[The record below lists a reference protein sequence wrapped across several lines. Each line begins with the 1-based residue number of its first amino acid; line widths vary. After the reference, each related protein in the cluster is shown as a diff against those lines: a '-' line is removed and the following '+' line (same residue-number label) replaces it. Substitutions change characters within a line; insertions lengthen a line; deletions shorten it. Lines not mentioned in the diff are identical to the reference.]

1 MIIACSNCGQKNR
14 IAPAKLPSAGTCG
27 KCHLPLGTLSEPVEA
42 DTATFDNVLA
52 SSPVPVL
59 VDFWAPW
66 CAPCRAVGPTVDAV
80 ADEFAGKA
88 KVGKVNIDEHPSIA
102 AKFGVQSIPTI
113 IVVKNGAITSTFVGI
128 RDQETLSE
136 ALS

>member
-1 MIIACSNCGQKNR
+1 MDLMAGSN
-14 IAPAKLPSAGTCG
+14 
-27 KCHLPLGTLSEPVEA
+27 TLEFTESN
-42 DTATFDNVLA
+42 FDAEVMN
-52 SSPVPVL
+52 SDQPVL